1 MPAPRLYDFIGFGD
15 EVPGILALVAAAR
28 EHRRQTGSYPRSLL
42 VFKGNE
48 QLGIGGHLVRGRLS
62 YLDRSHVPFNIR
74 QSFGLGSFGDAPSLY
89 KEFLRRADVDQIALD
104 PRRADVV
111 LRQMLSEAN
120 VDTLGGV
127 EIASVVRDG
136 DRLAGINLTKGEIY
150 LGTQF
155 IDATVNA
162 ELAQFAGVRK
172 LKGFETFGLPNS
184 ELSVTLTF
192 ETEGLSISRL
202 QAIESIYLQRFANPA
217 DQEAQGWL
225 EAATGNDAALAQQLR
240 QDLRDS
246 LGNLKGLWAGND
258 YADVR
263 SKALSLAYH
272 AFRGTKLSLSESGA
286 ILDNANIAVFPGN
299 RLSWNALLFDVNADD
314 AEALARAS
322 AQPTAAMLKEMRFVQ
337 QWFKSLG
344 ATAVT
349 PAPELYIRHAG
360 NVADVVEPLSGAQML
375 AGGVPE
381 TEALGTFGYAF
392 DVRGG
397 IAGIGEVAS
406 QQGISSLRFQEPL
419 FNVGIRHAI
428 ARSVPN
434 LAIVSPASGF
444 TGFAA
449 SAGRIVEFNVAV
461 GQGVGIACS
470 LAALSDRTLVDVAN
484 EEVHQV
490 LAQTGRL
497 SRIYGQ
503 GRPEAQ
509 LLAMAEQQLGDTTLT
524 IASAEIPSDST
535 SNSTTIAPESM
546 ERRMV
551 RSSGRT
557 TNDRRAP
564 TLQNVVS

>member
-15 EVPGILALVAAAR
+15 EVPGILALVSAAR
-28 EHRRQTGSYPRSLL
+28 EHRRQTGSYPRGLL
-42 VFKGNE
+42 IFKGNG
-48 QLGIGGHLVRGRLS
+48 QMGIGGHLVRGRLS

-104 PRRADVV
+104 PRKADVV

-127 EIASVVRDG
+127 EIASVVKEG
-136 DRLAGINLTKGEIY
+136 DRLAGINLTKGETY
-150 LGTQF
+150 LAKQF

-172 LKGFETFGLPNS
+172 LRGFETFGLPDS

-192 ETEGLSISRL
+192 ETQGLSVSRL
-202 QAIESIYLQRFANPA
+202 QAIESIYLQRFGNPA

-225 EAATGNDAALAQQLR
+225 RSATGNDPALAQQIR

-246 LGNLKGLWAGND
+246 QGNLKGLWAGSD
-258 YADVR
+258 YVDVR

-272 AFRGTKLSLSESGA
+272 AFRGTKLSLSHSGA
-286 ILDNANIAVFPGN
+286 ILDNANIAILPGN
-299 RLSWNALLFDVNADD
+299 RLSWNALLFDVNASQ

-322 AQPTAAMLKEMRFVQ
+322 AQPTALMLKEMRFVQ

-344 ATAVT
+344 AASVT
-349 PAPELYIRHAG
+349 PASELYIRHAG

-381 TEALGTFGYAF
+381 SEALGTFGYAF

-397 IAGIGEVAS
+397 IAGIERVAN
-406 QQGISSLRFQEPL
+406 QQGITSLRFREPL

-444 TGFAA
+444 TGFAC

-470 LAALSDRTLVDVAN
+470 LALRSGRTLAEIAN
-484 EEVHQV
+484 DEVRQV
-490 LAQTGRL
+490 LADTGRL

-509 LLAMAEQQLGDTTLT
+509 LLARVEQQLGDTTIM
-524 IASAEIPSDST
+524 IASTTDGTT
-535 SNSTTIAPESM
+535 SSTTAAPRNIG
-546 ERRMV
+546 RRMV

-557 TNDRRAP
+557 TVIRCSPA
-564 TLQNVVS
+564 LQNFIS

>member
-15 EVPGILALVAAAR
+15 EVPGILALVSAAR
-28 EHRRQTGSYPRSLL
+28 EHRRQTGSYPRGLL
-42 VFKGNE
+42 IFKGNG
-48 QLGIGGHLVRGRLS
+48 QMGIGGHLVRGRLS

-104 PRRADVV
+104 PRKADVV

-127 EIASVVRDG
+127 EIASVVKEG
-136 DRLAGINLTKGEIY
+136 DRLAGINLTKGETY
-150 LGTQF
+150 LAKQF

-172 LKGFETFGLPNS
+172 LRGFETFGLPDS

-192 ETEGLSISRL
+192 ETQGLSVSRL
-202 QAIESIYLQRFANPA
+202 QAIESIYLQRFGNPA

-225 EAATGNDAALAQQLR
+225 RSATGNDPALAQQIR

-246 LGNLKGLWAGND
+246 QGNLKGLWAGSD
-258 YADVR
+258 YVDVR

-272 AFRGTKLSLSESGA
+272 AFRGTKLSLSHSGA
-286 ILDNANIAVFPGN
+286 ILDNANIAILPGN
-299 RLSWNALLFDVNADD
+299 RLSWNALLFDVNASQ

-322 AQPTAAMLKEMRFVQ
+322 AQPTALMLKEMRFVQ

-344 ATAVT
+344 AASVT
-349 PAPELYIRHAG
+349 PASELYIRHAG

-381 TEALGTFGYAF
+381 SEALGTFGYAF

-397 IAGIGEVAS
+397 IAGIERVAN
-406 QQGISSLRFQEPL
+406 QQGITSLRFREPL

-444 TGFAA
+444 TGFAC

-470 LAALSDRTLVDVAN
+470 IALRSGRTLAEIAN
-484 EEVHQV
+484 DEVRQV
-490 LAQTGRL
+490 LADTGRL

-509 LLAMAEQQLGDTTLT
+509 LLARVEQQLGDTTIM
-524 IASAEIPSDST
+524 IASTTDGTT
-535 SNSTTIAPESM
+535 SSTTAAPRNIG
-546 ERRMV
+546 RRMV

-557 TNDRRAP
+557 TVIRCSPA
-564 TLQNVVS
+564 LQNFIS

>member
-15 EVPGILALVAAAR
+15 EVPGILALVSAAR
-28 EHRRQTGSYPRSLL
+28 EHRRQTGSYPRGLL
-42 VFKGNE
+42 IFKGNG
-48 QLGIGGHLVRGRLS
+48 QMGIGGHLVRGRLS

-104 PRRADVV
+104 PRKADVV

-127 EIASVVRDG
+127 EIASVVKEG
-136 DRLAGINLTKGEIY
+136 DRLAGINLTKGETY
-150 LGTQF
+150 LAKQF

-172 LKGFETFGLPNS
+172 LRGFETFGLPDS

-192 ETEGLSISRL
+192 ETQGLSVSRL
-202 QAIESIYLQRFANPA
+202 QAIESIYLQRFGNPA

-225 EAATGNDAALAQQLR
+225 RSATGNDPALAQQIR

-246 LGNLKGLWAGND
+246 QGNLKGLWAGSD
-258 YADVR
+258 YVDVR

-272 AFRGTKLSLSESGA
+272 AFRGTKLSLSHSGA
-286 ILDNANIAVFPGN
+286 ILDNANIAILPGN
-299 RLSWNALLFDVNADD
+299 RLSWNALLFDVNASQ

-322 AQPTAAMLKEMRFVQ
+322 AQPTALMLKEMRFVQ

-344 ATAVT
+344 AASVT
-349 PAPELYIRHAG
+349 PASELYIRHAG

-381 TEALGTFGYAF
+381 SEALGTFGYAF

-397 IAGIGEVAS
+397 IAGIERVAN
-406 QQGISSLRFQEPL
+406 QQGITSLRFREPL

-444 TGFAA
+444 TGFAC

-461 GQGVGIACS
+461 GQVVGIACS
-470 LAALSDRTLVDVAN
+470 IALRSGRTLAEIAN
-484 EEVHQV
+484 DEVRQV
-490 LAQTGRL
+490 LADTGRL

-509 LLAMAEQQLGDTTLT
+509 LLARVEQQLGDTTIM
-524 IASAEIPSDST
+524 IASTTDGTT
-535 SNSTTIAPESM
+535 SSTTAAPRNIG
-546 ERRMV
+546 RRMV

-557 TNDRRAP
+557 TVIRCSPA
-564 TLQNVVS
+564 LQNFIS